1 MGYMDGFW
9 PGDRLRPLIIT
20 RLAAGM
26 AATQTKVNNMSDK
39 AAKIKEMIEMQKQF
53 IEYEHKNGVDP
64 KDYFKPD
71 AGHELDGYRQKYRDL
86 AMEVVD
92 LAHAEAGS
100 ER

>member
-1 MGYMDGFW
+1 
-9 PGDRLRPLIIT
+9 
-20 RLAAGM
+20 
-26 AATQTKVNNMSDK
+26 MSDK
-39 AAKIKEMIEMQKQF
+39 AAKIKEMIEMQKKF
-53 IEYEHKNGVDP
+53 IEYEHINGVDP

-100 ER
+100 SR

>member
-1 MGYMDGFW
+1 MSEKQE
-9 PGDRLRPLIIT
+9 LI
-20 RLAAGM
+20 
-26 AATQTKVNNMSDK
+26 TKML
-39 AAKIKEMIEMQKQF
+39 EMQKKF

-100 ER
+100 HR

>member
-1 MGYMDGFW
+1 
-9 PGDRLRPLIIT
+9 
-20 RLAAGM
+20 M
-26 AATQTKVNNMSDK
+26 AAKLEVATQIKVNNMSDK
-39 AAKIKEMIEMQKQF
+39 AAKIKEMIEMQKKF

-71 AGHELDGYRQKYRDL
+71 SGHELDGYRQKYRDL

-100 ER
+100 HR

>member
-1 MGYMDGFW
+1 
-9 PGDRLRPLIIT
+9 
-20 RLAAGM
+20 
-26 AATQTKVNNMSDK
+26 MSDK
-39 AAKIKEMIEMQKQF
+39 AAMIKEMIEMQKQF

-64 KDYFKPD
+64 KDYFQPD

-100 ER
+100 HR

>member
-1 MGYMDGFW
+1 MQKV
-9 PGDRLRPLIIT
+9 
-20 RLAAGM
+20 
-26 AATQTKVNNMSDK
+26 ATQTKVNHMSDK
-39 AAKIKEMIEMQKQF
+39 AAKIKEMIEMQKKF

-92 LAHAEAGS
+92 MAHDEAGS
-100 ER
+100 HR

>member
-1 MGYMDGFW
+1 LATEI
-9 PGDRLRPLIIT
+9 LR
-20 RLAAGM
+20 RMAALY
-26 AATQTKVNNMSDK
+26 AVATQTKVNNMSDK

-71 AGHELDGYRQKYRDL
+71 AGSELDGYRQKYRDL

-92 LAHAEAGS
+92 MAHAEAGS

>member
-1 MGYMDGFW
+1 
-9 PGDRLRPLIIT
+9 LVIENLE
-20 RLAAGM
+20 LAAIYQ
-26 AATQTKVNNMSDK
+26 AATQTKVNDMSDK
-39 AAKIKEMIEMQKQF
+39 AAMIKEMIEMQKKF

-71 AGHELDGYRQKYRDL
+71 SGHELDGYRQKYRDL

-100 ER
+100 HR